1 MYKRLFLDS
10 TLALMLL
17 FTSPRAFSAEAVSTL
32 PTTASNIPILQAE
45 IKRVQEKG
53 STSQHTSIVVDEA
66 QRMIGCVHNPSASQE
81 KILPVQKFHFT
92 AQQALTS
99 AAPVIIIDRISGM
112 NTPEAHRAGQSEAK
126 YVSSPTV
133 VKINGWRVG
142 YIYTDTEDY
151 HLPIPTSV
159 LRQDGLNTI
168 ELEAGFFFLPGDVL
182 SYDEIHF
189 QNISV
194 EY

>member
-1 MYKRLFLDS
+1 MYKQCFLVS
-10 TLALMLL
+10 ALVLAIASSGL
-17 FTSPRAFSAEAVSTL
+17 RAFSAEVATAL
-32 PTTASNIPILQAE
+32 PTAGGSTPILQAK
-45 IKRVQEKG
+45 IKLVQEKG
-53 STSQHTSIVVDEA
+53 STLQHASIVVDEA
-66 QRMIGCVHNPSASQE
+66 PRMIGCAQNPAVSHE
-81 KILPVQKFHFT
+81 KILPVQKFHFS
-92 AQQALTS
+92 AQQGLTEAS
-99 AAPVIIIDRISGM
+99 PVIIIDRIFGM

-133 VKINGWRVG
+133 VKINGQRVG

-151 HLPIPTSV
+151 HLPIPTGV
-159 LRQDGLNTI
+159 LRQDGFNTI

-182 SYDEIHF
+182 NYDEIHF